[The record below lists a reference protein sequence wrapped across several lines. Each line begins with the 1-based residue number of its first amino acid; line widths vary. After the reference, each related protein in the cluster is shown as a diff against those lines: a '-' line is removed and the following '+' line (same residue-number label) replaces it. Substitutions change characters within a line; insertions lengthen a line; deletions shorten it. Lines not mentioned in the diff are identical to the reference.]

1 VFPEDRLISKFF
13 RRNLPEVMPAVGLRD
28 GEPYYA
34 RRLARKQLELME
46 GGASEAQAYE
56 EVVGERERELRVQMG
71 RAALEQLQLQEERVL
86 AGGLERAVGEG
97 SLDPAPTEPERA
109 ASGKGKHPK
118 SGARG
123 RRGGAGGAAHG
134 DRGKGK
140 GKEGKEAGGK
150 AGGPQPP
157 SAKKSGGPGARGGSG
172 SKEPLL
178 EASG

>member
-1 VFPEDRLISKFF
+1 MFPEDRLISKFF

-71 RAALEQLQLQEERVL
+71 RAALEQLQLEEERVL
-86 AGGLERAVGEG
+86 AGGLERALEEG
-97 SLDPAPTEPERA
+97 SLDPAAAEPERGA
-109 ASGKGKHPK
+109 AGKGKPPK
-118 SGARG
+118 SGAKG
-123 RRGGAGGAAHG
+123 RKSGAGGTPPG
-134 DRGKGK
+134 DRTKGK

-150 AGGPQPP
+150 AGGQPP
-157 SAKKSGGPGARGGSG
+157 SAKKSAGPGARGGNG
-172 SKEPLL
+172 SKESLL